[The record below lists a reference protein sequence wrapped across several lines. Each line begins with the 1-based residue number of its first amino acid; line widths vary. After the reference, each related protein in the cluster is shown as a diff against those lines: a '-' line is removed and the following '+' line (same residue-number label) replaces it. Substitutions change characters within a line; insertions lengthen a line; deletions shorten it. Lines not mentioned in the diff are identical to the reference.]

1 MGNFAHK
8 IRAVF
13 VAAVILAT
21 AACSTQFR
29 NHGYSPSEADLA
41 NVIVGKDSRATVAE
55 LVGRPSAE
63 GLLDGGAWYY
73 LESRFRHFAYRAPK
87 EIEREVVVISFDA
100 ADRVANI
107 ERFGLEGGQVIA
119 LSRRV
124 TATTAAKVAF
134 LRRLLSN
141 IGQLGGAI

>member
-8 IRAVF
+8 IKAVF

-63 GLLDGGAWYY
+63 GLLDGGG
-73 LESRFRHFAYRAPK
+73 L
-87 EIEREVVVISFDA
+87 VL
-100 ADRVANI
+100 
-107 ERFGLEGGQVIA
+107 FGKPVPA
-119 LSRRV
+119 FCLSR
-124 TATTAAKVAF
+124 AQG
-134 LRRLLSN
+134 N
-141 IGQLGGAI
+141 